1 MAKGN
6 GTRFLLIAT
15 VLVIAI
21 GGMALFVC
29 TAVFS
34 SSEKDVSLYK
44 RAAFYIKDNVQ
55 STLKSS
61 VDGFNR
67 LKRSFIHRDQRAAT
81 EEFPWKDIRLPKD
94 VLPLRYKIYLK
105 PDLLSTFD
113 FTGRVAID
121 VLCVKPTKYVILHYK
136 KLDID
141 SFKILGSDK
150 KYAKV
155 ARPFMKNEGNEQ
167 ILLET
172 SELLEANKNYTL
184 KLTFRGKLADNMAGF
199 YKSSYMTKEGEK
211 R

>member
-6 GTRFLLIAT
+6 GTRLLLIST

-21 GGMALFVC
+21 GGMTLFVC

-34 SSEKDVSLYK
+34 SSEKDVSLFK

-61 VDGFNR
+61 VDGF
-67 LKRSFIHRDQRAAT
+67 KRFKKSLTSGDQKATT
-81 EEFPWKDIRLPKD
+81 EEFPWKDIRLPKN

-105 PDLLSTFD
+105 PDLVSTFD

-121 VLCVKPTKYVILHYK
+121 VHCVEPADYVIVHYK

-150 KYAKV
+150 KYIKDKGFLRNDA
-155 ARPFMKNEGNEQ
+155 NEQ
-167 ILLET
+167 ILLKL
-172 SELLEANKNYTL
+172 SEKLQASQNYTL
-184 KLTFRGKLADNMAGF
+184 KLTFKGKLATNMAGF
-199 YKSSYMTKEGEK
+199 YKSSYKTKDGET